1 MGKWT
6 RTALFGLLWLTVA
19 AVAFAGDSTAPPKS
33 VPETATL
40 ALTGA
45 GLILLGLLRKRKNGD

>member
-1 MGKWT
+1 MGKWSKS
-6 RTALFGLLWLTVA
+6 ALFGLLWLSFA
-19 AVAFAGDSTAPPKS
+19 ASAFAGNPAAPAQS

-40 ALTGA
+40 ALTGS

>member
-1 MGKWT
+1 MGKCFKP
-6 RTALFGLLWLTVA
+6 AAFGLLWLCFSA
-19 AVAFAGDSTAPPKS
+19 AAFAGDGAAPART
-33 VPETATL
+33 VPEAAIL